1 MSFTK
6 QNRIFRQHQN
16 RTIIE
21 SQVKFKILFSKSQ
34 LLVKS
39 DIYNIK
45 QNQLQQNKQNQ
56 LQQNKKMAS
65 LVCTNTLQ
73 ERKLTDKMTQAVSVV
88 QQSNYKFIREAV
100 KHGILELYSSKYE
113 SLELRY
119 LLHIS

>member
-45 QNQLQQNKQNQ
+45 QNQLQQNQ
-56 LQQNKKMAS
+56 KMAS

-88 QQSNYKFIREAV
+88 QQSNYKFIREPV
-100 KHGILELYSSKYE
+100 KHGILVLYSSKYE
-113 SLELRY
+113 ILELRY
-119 LLHIS
+119 LLNSLKT

>member
-1 MSFTK
+1 MIFTK
-6 QNRIFRQHQN
+6 QNRIFRHHQT
-16 RTIIE
+16 RAIIE

-39 DIYNIK
+39 DIYNI
-45 QNQLQQNKQNQ
+45 KQNQ

-100 KHGILELYSSKYE
+100 KPGISVMYSSKYE

-119 LLHIS
+119 SLAYFLRHDMIYQ

>member
-21 SQVKFKILFSKSQ
+21 SQVKFKILSSKGQ

-39 DIYNIK
+39 DTLNI
-45 QNQLQQNKQNQ
+45 QPNQT
-56 LQQNKKMAS
+56 QQNKKMTY
-65 LVCTNTLQ
+65 LICTNTLQ
-73 ERKLTDKMTQAVSVV
+73 ERKLTDKMTQTVSVV
-88 QQSNYKFIREAV
+88 QQSNYKFIRDLV
-100 KHGILELYSSKYE
+100 KQEISVLYSSKYE